1 EVALAAD
8 AGEIRVVQCDLVR
21 AGSETGDAVR
31 VRGRRRIAEH
41 EAIQPRA
48 ADQGVVS
55 GTPVQRVVAAASVE
69 IVRRA
74 AARNDVVE
82 IAGDEALDTDDGH
95 EAQPTGLSA
104 SDLAGFE

>member
-48 ADQGVVS
+48 ADQGVV
-55 GTPVQRVVAAASVE
+55 AAASVE